1 MKKTGKKSEIMYIYI
16 RIILLYIYLDQMINY
31 INDNKRQSSTKIN
44 VSMSCLSNFI

>member
-16 RIILLYIYLDQMINY
+16 RIILLYIYNINY